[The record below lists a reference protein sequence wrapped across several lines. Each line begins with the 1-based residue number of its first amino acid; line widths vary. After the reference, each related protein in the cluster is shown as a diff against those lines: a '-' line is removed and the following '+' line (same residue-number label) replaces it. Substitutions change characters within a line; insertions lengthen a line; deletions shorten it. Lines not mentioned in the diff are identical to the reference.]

1 MQWRQVC
8 ALALKLPGVE
18 ESTSYGRPALEVA
31 GKGFCFWNN
40 PEDVVFQ
47 LHNVD
52 EQQFLIEANPA
63 LYYITPHYNGWP
75 AVRAR
80 LKVLDKDEC
89 RHRLEQ
95 GWRVKAPPKLLK
107 TLEASGELPAFM
119 KGSTAPKASAPKKSP
134 AKKKSAAKK
143 ARS

>member
-8 ALALKLPGVE
+8 ALGLKLPGVE
-18 ESTSYGRPALEVA
+18 EGASYGRPALKVV
-31 GKGFCFWNN
+31 GKGFCYLNN

-52 EQQFLIEANPA
+52 EQQFLIEADPA
-63 LYYITPHYNGWP
+63 VYYITPHYHGWP

-80 LKVLDKDEC
+80 LKALTPVDC

-95 GWRVKAPPKLLK
+95 GWLAKAPPKLLK
-107 TLEASGELPAFM
+107 QLEAAGALPAFA
-119 KGSTAPKASAPKKSP
+119 KGRAPARKAKR
-134 AKKKSAAKK
+134 K
-143 ARS
+143 AG